1 MRIGNEPV
9 GGHCGRHSYNY
20 KEVQW
25 VGKTEAGRNELT
37 RRQRQGNK
45 ARMWK
50 RLCLDLYSQMEEAEG
65 LGKKKGSCWGFLWF
79 SALLFCFKIK
89 GLKQNNIQNSTTAER
104 KKQPAA
110 QIRCPSRRCSWWLTK
125 PFQQKVPHTTGRM
138 SAEKQWHVWS
148 MAPWFC
154 SRKRNPHVRP
164 CCTFYILICL

>member
-1 MRIGNEPV
+1 MSRKDGSRSEWAN
-9 GGHCGRHSYNY
+9 
-20 KEVQW
+20 KE
-25 VGKTEAGRNELT
+25 TEARKQSPNVKKALLRPVLT
-37 RRQRQGNK
+37 DGGSRRTR
-45 ARMWK
+45 
-50 RLCLDLYSQMEEAEG
+50 E
-65 LGKKKGSCWGFLWF
+65 KKGSCWGFLWF